1 MSVTM
6 TQAIAAVKDMLDK
19 RSYKYDFHDDKNIF
33 VVRFSLK
40 SKLNNARIFIRVR
53 PRGQEPSLCSN
64 ISAHAYIDLKA
75 DAGCMA
81 QICEYITRANYGLIM
96 GNFELDHSDG
106 EIRYKHSVDAWESI
120 PSDSALSDLVNIPLN
135 MLDKYGDGLLAV
147 SMGFLD
153 PKSAIDKAE
162 A

>member
-6 TQAIAAVKDMLDK
+6 TQAVAAVKSMLDK
-19 RSYKYDFHDDKNIF
+19 RSYKYDFRADDNVF

-40 SKLNNARIFIRVR
+40 TKLGNSRIYIRVR
-53 PRGQEPSLCSN
+53 PRGADASLCSN
-64 ISAHAYIDLKA
+64 ISSHAYIDLKA
-75 DAGCMA
+75 DDSCMA

-96 GNFELDHSDG
+96 GNFEMDHSDG
-106 EIRYKHSVDAWESI
+106 EIRYKHAVDCWEGV
-120 PSDSALSDLVNIPLN
+120 PTDSALSDLVNIPLN

-147 SMGFLD
+147 SMGFMD
-153 PKSAIDKAE
+153 AKAAIEKAE

>member
-6 TQAIAAVKDMLDK
+6 NQAVAAIKAMLDK

-33 VVRFSLK
+33 VVRFNLK
-40 SKLNNARIFIRVR
+40 TKLGNTRIFIRVR
-53 PRGQEPSLCSN
+53 PRSADASLCSN
-64 ISAHAYIDLKA
+64 ISSHAYVDLKA
-75 DAGCMA
+75 DEGCMA

-96 GNFELDHSDG
+96 GNFEMDHSDG
-106 EIRYKHSVDAWESI
+106 EIRYKHSVDAWEGV
-120 PSDSALSDLVNIPLN
+120 PTDSALSDLINIPLN

-153 PKSAIDKAE
+153 PKAAIEKAE